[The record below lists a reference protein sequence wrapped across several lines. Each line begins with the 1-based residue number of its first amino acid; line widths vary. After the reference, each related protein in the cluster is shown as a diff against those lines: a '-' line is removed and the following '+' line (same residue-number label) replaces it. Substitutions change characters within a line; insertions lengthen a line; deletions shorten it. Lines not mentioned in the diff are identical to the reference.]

1 MRRAGGLAFFILLLL
16 AFLVGLLVTRLSES
30 ASPTTVVDDPVPDRE
45 SSSEAIGQVRQ
56 ELVNAYYRPVSET
69 VLSESSIPEILREL
83 DDPYTEYL
91 SPAEFAT
98 LKTRTARS
106 YSGVGLTV
114 APSRRG
120 LLVTSTLG
128 GPAREAGIRRGD
140 LIVRIQGRPAGEL
153 SFEQSLSL
161 ITGEKGTLVRLT
173 VKRARQGTI
182 HFALVRQEIDAPSLR
197 TRLVTGPGAK
207 HGYIRLHSFRAG
219 TAAHL
224 ERAVRSVVR
233 SGAKGVIVDLRDNPG
248 GLISQAIA
256 SVSLFV
262 DEGVVCTTAGLH
274 QNRHEFRTSGDPR
287 FPDVPLV
294 ILVNAASA
302 SAAEIVAAAL
312 QEHERAL
319 VVGRR
324 TFGKASVQSIRPLA
338 NGGALKLTTATYR
351 TPRGHDLAEKGV
363 RPSIRAYDDPRTRTD
378 EGLSRAQRILL
389 NLVRA

>member
-1 MRRAGGLAFFILLLL
+1 MRRAGGLAFIILLLL
-16 AFLVGLLVTRLSES
+16 AFLVGILVTRLSES
-30 ASPTTVVDDPVPDRE
+30 ASPTTVAEPVPNRE
-45 SSSEAIGQVRQ
+45 RSEEAIGQVRQ
-56 ELVNAYYRPVSET
+56 ELVNAYYRSVPET
-69 VLSESSIPEILREL
+69 VLSEPSIPEILREL

-91 SPAEFAT
+91 SPAEFST
-98 LKTRTARS
+98 LKTRTAQS

-140 LIVRIQGRPAGEL
+140 LIVRIEGRPAGQL
-153 SFEQSLSL
+153 SFEHSLSL
-161 ITGEKGTLVRLT
+161 ITGQKGTLVRLT

-197 TRLVTGPGAK
+197 MRLVAGRGAK

-224 ERAVRSVVR
+224 ERAVRRAVR
-233 SGAKGVIVDLRDNPG
+233 GGAKGVIVDLRDNPG

-274 QNRHEFRTSGDPR
+274 QNRREFRASGDPR

-363 RPSIRAYDDPRTRTD
+363 RPTIRAYDDPRTRTD